1 MRVYLGSDH
10 AGFELKQQIIEH
22 LKETGHEPIDCG
34 AFSYDPED
42 DYPAFCIAA
51 ATRTLA
57 DPGSL
62 GIVLGGSGNGEAM
75 MANRIRGVR
84 CALCWNLESA
94 RLGREHNDANAL
106 SIGQR
111 MIPVDLALEIVRIW
125 LTTPFAGGRHLER
138 IREIDQG

>member
-51 ATRTLA
+51 DAHTRR
-57 DPGSL
+57 PGQL
-62 GIVLGGSGNGEAM
+62 GHRSG
-75 MANRIRGVR
+75 
-84 CALCWNLESA
+84 W
-94 RLGREHNDANAL
+94 
-106 SIGQR
+106 IGQR
-111 MIPVDLALEIVRIW
+111 RTDRREQGAWNPMCIGVERRNRI
-125 LTTPFAGGRHLER
+125 TRS
-138 IREIDQG
+138 